1 MKNRKVP
8 HQDHMN
14 TVCLDRFF
22 TRKNVALYRALA
34 DKRTGAARRREIFQL
49 LAEEQVLGFRETCAS
64 RKSALTSCHGE
75 NADECVGTRYA

>member
-22 TRKNVALYRALA
+22 TRQNVALYRVLA
-34 DKRTGAARRREIFQL
+34 DKRTSAARRREIFQL
-49 LAEEQVLGFRETCAS
+49 LEDEQVRFRSDFERPAVHAS
-64 RKSALTSCHGE
+64 QL
-75 NADECVGTRYA
+75 

>member
-22 TRKNVALYRALA
+22 TRQNVALYRALA

-49 LAEEQVLGFRETCAS
+49 LAEEQVQFRSDFERPAHHAS
-64 RKSALTSCHGE
+64 QL
-75 NADECVGTRYA
+75 

>member
-22 TRKNVALYRALA
+22 TRQNVALYRALA
-34 DKRTGAARRREIFQL
+34 DKRTGAARRRKFFSCWRRSRSNSGRISRDL
-49 LAEEQVLGFRETCAS
+49 RITQVSFDKLS
-64 RKSALTSCHGE
+64 W
-75 NADECVGTRYA
+75 

>member
-22 TRKNVALYRALA
+22 TRQNVALYRALA

-49 LAEEQVLGFRETCAS
+49 LAEEQVRFRSIS
-64 RKSALTSCHGE
+64 RDLRITQVSFDKLSW
-75 NADECVGTRYA
+75 